1 MKHTYNFPV
10 LRGIQAGR
18 EYYLAMCPL
27 KLISKLFLYDE
38 EGVPADL
45 RAQRILNKARI
56 PEIAEYIIDNPANYT
71 FSAIT
76 ASIGGE
82 VEFLPI
88 QETGNERNV
97 GILSIPMDAPMI
109 INDGQHRRAAI
120 EEALK
125 GRPELADESLAVVFF
140 IDAGLQRSQQMFADL
155 NKHAVRPSQSLGVL
169 YDHRDPL
176 AELARHIM
184 LDVPVFRDLT
194 EKERTS
200 ISNRS
205 PKLFTLSSI
214 YQATR
219 AFLRKGK
226 KDKVSEDES
235 KLAIEFWVTVT
246 NSIPE
251 WQLAMKKQISCASLR
266 DDFIHAHGIALQAIG
281 MAGSELVSEYPEDWK
296 VRLKKL
302 GNMDWSRSNANVWE
316 GRATVQG
323 RISKAWQHV
332 SLTSI
337 YVKKVLGVSLS
348 AEENIMED
356 RFIGRNK

>member
-56 PEIAEYIIDNPANYT
+56 PEITNYIVDNPVNYT

-82 VEFLPI
+82 VEFQPI
-88 QETGNERNV
+88 KETGDERNV

-120 EEALK
+120 DEALK
-125 GRPELADESLAVVFF
+125 ERPELADESLAVVFF
-140 IDAGLQRSQQMFADL
+140 IDAGLKRSQQMFADL

-169 YDHRDPL
+169 YDHRDSL

-184 LDVPVFRDLT
+184 LEVPVFRDLT
-194 EKERTS
+194 EKERTT

-205 PKLFTLSSI
+205 PKLFTLSAI
-214 YQATR
+214 YQGTR
-219 AFLRKGK
+219 ALLRKGK
-226 KDKVSEDES
+226 KDPVSTDDCN
-235 KLAIEFWVTVT
+235 LAIDFWNIVA

-251 WQLAMKKQISCASLR
+251 WQLALKKQISCASLR
-266 DDFIHAHGIALQAIG
+266 DDFIHSHGIALQAIG
-281 MAGSELVSEYPEDWK
+281 MAGSELVAEYPEDWRE
-296 VRLKKL
+296 RLKKL
-302 GNMDWSRSNANVWE
+302 TNIDWTRSNTNIWE
-316 GRATVQG
+316 GRATIQS
-323 RISKAWQHV
+323 RISKAWSQV

-337 YVKKVLGVSLS
+337 YIKIILGVTLR
-348 AEENIMED
+348 AEDRQIEEN
-356 RFIGRNK
+356 FIGNKK